1 MLARI
6 KALYAK
12 TKNKE
17 VVANAVKKGY
27 ITAEDYALIVGEEY
41 KDE

>member
-6 KALYAK
+6 KALYAT

-27 ITAEDYALIVGEEY
+27 ITAENYALIVGEEY

>member
-1 MLARI
+1 MFARI

-27 ITAEDYALIVGEEY
+27 LTAEDYEKIVGEKY
-41 KDE
+41 N